1 MLSFQI
7 NVGWKRHIKLA
18 FHCYL
23 WVHDQRKQEL
33 GALTLFLMTINTSKE
48 LLKSR
53 NVYNFQILFWLDGRV
68 PHSRVSNMAAE
79 NDTPQ
84 SMMVVVL
91 LPPTPQQRSNTAAPP
106 PSSDTGQH
114 YCGGGTQPSNTLCH
128 CSRATAQCWWVAG
141 PHHCNCTLY
150 WPSLSFHGYNVL
162 RFIDRHH
169 YMLML
174 CCLIVK

>member
-1 MLSFQI
+1 MPNKCGLKEAHESSI
-7 NVGWKRHIKLA
+7 SLL
-18 FHCYL
+18 L
-23 WVHDQRKQEL
+23 WVHDHRKQEL
-33 GALTLFLMTINTSKE
+33 GALSLFLMTINTSKE

-128 CSRATAQCWWVAG
+128 CSRATAQCWWVG
-141 PHHCNCTLY
+141 GRPTTLQLHSVTLY
-150 WPSLSFHGYNVL
+150 IDQICPMSMSFKLHNEN
-162 RFIDRHH
+162 
-169 YMLML
+169 
-174 CCLIVK
+174 K

>member
-1 MLSFQI
+1 MQFRHDWGVWLIGVKGKKYKAREKNTSQQM
-7 NVGWKRHIKLA
+7 HIKLA

-23 WVHDQRKQEL
+23 WVCDQGKQEL
-33 GALTLFLMTINTSKE
+33 GALSLFWMTINTSKE

-141 PHHCNCTLY
+141 PHYCNCTL
-150 WPSLSFHGYNVL
+150 
-162 RFIDRHH
+162 
-169 YMLML
+169 
-174 CCLIVK
+174 